1 MAVCLPASP
10 PTPSQLSRRTTVILN
25 QPGPRI
31 YSSGLCSSKGF
42 SATWPPPPRPPGPT
56 SLLAH
61 PSPLAGPS
69 TALLEVP
76 RRLQTFLCSE
86 TSRSLSR
93 ALPSSPLWLLLEPSE
108 LQGEGSR
115 GGPTRKGS
123 RGVCCRRSTHL
134 ILCRIPRRGASYGD
148 SPWTQVGCSIA
159 QSCLT
164 LCDPLDCSTLGL
176 PVHHQLPEF
185 TQTHV
190 H

>member
-1 MAVCLPASP
+1 MAVCLPACP
-10 PTPSQLSRRTTVILN
+10 PTPSKLSRRTTVILN

-31 YSSGLCSSKGF
+31 YSSGLCSPKGF
-42 SATWPPPPRPPGPT
+42 SATCPLPPGPA

-61 PSPLAGPS
+61 PSLLAGPS

-76 RRLQTFLCSE
+76 PRLQTFLCSE
-86 TSRSLSR
+86 MSRSLSR
-93 ALPSSPLWLLLEPSE
+93 ALPSSPLWFLLVPSE

-115 GGPTRKGS
+115 GGPARKGS
-123 RGVCCRRSTHL
+123 RGVCCRHSTHL
-134 ILCRIPRRGASYGD
+134 ILCRIPRRGASYRD

-159 QSCLT
+159 QSCPT